1 MDYARSPERLSDP
14 MTGERG
20 SAPVKTELHSPDF
33 EYLKRTA
40 KLLDEARALVIG
52 AEKRAADRD
61 SEFLKRTSD
70 LETTIREIEE
80 VLLRT
85 EQQASRLTNLY
96 VATYQLHA
104 SLDSS
109 DVRAAIADIAVNLL
123 GAETFTIWARN
134 ESGRLIRAPESSAHG
149 NPSAEIGEYVG
160 GDSLLDAAQEELK
173 PQFGP
178 ASNSSCVA
186 VVPFVAHGEVVGI
199 LAVHRFLAQKQ
210 AITTEDYEL
219 LDLMAAHAAS
229 ALLAARAFGIAQ
241 RKLQTFEGLLGFLRR
256 DSK

>member
-1 MDYARSPERLSDP
+1 MDHARSPERPSDTSEEERVGEQIGESDP
-14 MTGERG
+14 PQG
-20 SAPVKTELHSPDF
+20 S
-33 EYLKRTA
+33 EYLNRTA
-40 KLLDEARALVIG
+40 RLLEEARTLVIG
-52 AEKRAADRD
+52 AEKAVADRN
-61 SEFLKRTSD
+61 SEFLKRTSE
-70 LETTIREIEE
+70 LEANIREVEE
-80 VLLRT
+80 VLIRT

-104 SLDSS
+104 SLESS

-134 ESGRLIRAPESSAHG
+134 ETGQLIRAPESSVPG
-149 NPSAEIGEYVG
+149 NVPSEVTEYVG
-160 GDSLLDAAQEELK
+160 GDSLLDAAQDELK

-178 ASNSSCVA
+178 APGSACMA
-186 VVPFVAHGEVVGI
+186 AVPFVAHSEVAGI
-199 LAVHRFLAQKQ
+199 LAVHRFLSQKQ
-210 AITTEDYEL
+210 AITPDDYEL

-256 DSK
+256 EST